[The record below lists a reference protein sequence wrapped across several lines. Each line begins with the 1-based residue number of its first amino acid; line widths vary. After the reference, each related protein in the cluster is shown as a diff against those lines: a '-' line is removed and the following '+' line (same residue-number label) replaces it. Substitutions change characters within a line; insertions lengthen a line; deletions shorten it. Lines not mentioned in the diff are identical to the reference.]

1 VSLASGAALVAVAL
15 AVLLSYGA
23 RLNASRWVRGANRVA
38 SMGYAIPGSVVAL
51 GIMIPLA
58 WLDQRLNL
66 FLRDNY
72 GFMVGLIFTG
82 TAFVLIYAYAVR
94 FLAVSFNTVEA
105 SMGKVTPSMDAA
117 ARMLGQTAGGTLR
130 KVHTPIMRGSLLAA
144 GILVFVDVMKE
155 LPATIILRPF
165 NFDTLAVR
173 AYSLA
178 SDERLAESAT
188 SSLFI
193 VAVGVIP
200 VVVLSLAMRHS
211 RPGSNKR

>member
-1 VSLASGAALVAVAL
+1 
-15 AVLLSYGA
+15 
-23 RLNASRWVRGANRVA
+23 
-38 SMGYAIPGSVVAL
+38 
-51 GIMIPLA
+51 MIPLA

-105 SMGKVTPSMDAA
+105 SMGRVTPSMDAA
-117 ARMLGQTAGGTLR
+117 ARMLGQTAGGALR

-178 SDERLAESAT
+178 SDETGWPNLPRHRCS
-188 SSLFI
+188 SSLWESSPLLFS
-193 VAVGVIP
+193 AWQCAA
-200 VVVLSLAMRHS
+200 LAPAAAS
-211 RPGSNKR
+211 TKA